1 MSHRISCHAFPLV
14 TRRMFVHLSAFVRSA
29 AMLRH
34 LSVIVMLLAMMGVV
48 PTAHAATLTVDTLID
63 ENDNSCSDGDCSLR
77 DAIAVATTG
86 DTIIFA
92 TGLAGQTI
100 TLGSQLTIAKDLTID
115 GSSLAPP
122 LRVSGNDAVRVLY
135 ISSGTI
141 VLRGLQIING
151 TTLTGGTLCPT
162 YCGGGIYV
170 DTNGSLAVSDSTF
183 SGNIAWYRGGGI
195 TNVGSLTVTGSTF
208 NGNGSFLGGGIRN
221 YGKLTVTGSTFSGNV
236 ANNSGGGIYNTGT
249 LTVTGSTVN
258 GNSAGAGAGF
268 YNANSMILS
277 SSIISGNISS
287 YYGAGIYNTSTITVT
302 DSSFSKNRATDGG
315 GIYNTGSLTM
325 TVATFSYN
333 VATNSGGGLYNTG
346 TLTATGLTLSS
357 NWAFDGT
364 TLGTGGGVQNTSGNV
379 RLTNCTISQGAA
391 LHGAGIYNAS
401 TMTLTGCILSANDA
415 SLGGGVYNDSTGVLT
430 TTNSTFSRNTADSG
444 GGGILNTGTLTATNI
459 TLNGNSASN
468 GSTVGTGGGF
478 QNNGGTATFTNC
490 TISNNQAEGTGED
503 GGGGMMVYVGTA
515 NLVNCTIADNSTT
528 SEGNTG
534 YGGGGISASSGAT
547 VSLQNTLVAGNASTA
562 NKPDLSGAI
571 TSNGHNLIGRV
582 DGSTGITHGTN
593 GDIAGN
599 NAEPVVARLAIL
611 ADYQGT
617 TYTHALLP
625 GSPAIDAGAGCPATD
640 QRGIARPQGRACD
653 IGAFESRGFTLA
665 LTSGNNQRTRT
676 GTAFAA
682 PLVVTVTAKEAGE
695 PVGPGGIVT
704 FSGTNTGAS
713 ITSTTVMTTTNTSG
727 QASIAV
733 IANATSGGPYA
744 VVATTLGVTDPVT
757 FSLTNAIPTMEV
769 LGAGQVITS
778 GDTIPSSIDD
788 TDFGGIFVTGSVT
801 HTFTISN
808 NGTGDLNLSGNPR
821 VVFSGAAVSDF
832 TVVQQPTSS
841 IPPSGSVT
849 FQVRFTPS
857 TTGQRGATISIIN
870 DDSAKNP
877 YTFAIQGKGVFTTY
891 LPLIR
896 K

>member
-1 MSHRISCHAFPLV
+1 MSHRISLIVFPLV
-14 TRRMFVHLSAFVRSA
+14 ARRISVYFSAFVCSA
-29 AMLRH
+29 NLLRYFV
-34 LSVIVMLLAMMGVV
+34 VIVLLLAMMGVV
-48 PTAHAATLTVDTLID
+48 PTAHAANLTVDTLID

-77 DAIAVATTG
+77 DAITVATTG
-86 DTIIFA
+86 DTITFA

-100 TLGSQLTIAKDLTID
+100 TLGSQLAIAKDLTID
-115 GSSLAPP
+115 GSSLAPQV
-122 LRVSGNDAVRVLY
+122 RVSGNDAVRVLY
-135 ISSGTI
+135 ISSGI
-141 VLRGLQIING
+141 VVLRGLQIING
-151 TTLTGGTLCPT
+151 KTLTGGTLCPT

-170 DTNGSLAVSDSTF
+170 DTNGTLTVSDSTF
-183 SGNIAWYRGGGI
+183 SGNTASYRGGGI

-208 NGNGSFLGGGIRN
+208 NGNRSSLGGGIRN

-236 ANNSGGGIYNTGT
+236 ATNSGGGMYNTGT

-258 GNSAGAGAGF
+258 GNSADAGAGF
-268 YNANSMILS
+268 YNADSMILS
-277 SSIISGNISS
+277 SSIISGNTS
-287 YYGAGIYNTSTITVT
+287 YYGSGIYNTSTITVT
-302 DSSFSKNRATDGG
+302 DSSFSKNSATDGG

-325 TVATFSYN
+325 TVATFSGN
-333 VATNSGGGLYNTG
+333 VATNSGGGMYNTG
-346 TLTATGLTLSS
+346 TLTATGLTLSN

-379 RLTNCTISQGAA
+379 RLTNCAISRGAA

-401 TMTLTGCILSANDA
+401 TMTLTGCTLNANDA

-468 GSTVGTGGGF
+468 GSTIGTGGGF

-490 TISNNQAEGTGED
+490 TISNNQAEGTAED

-547 VSLQNTLVAGNASTA
+547 VSLQNTLVAGNTSTA

-625 GSPAIDAGAGCPATD
+625 GSPAIDAGANCAATD
-640 QRGIARPQGRACD
+640 QRGIARPQGSACD

-665 LTSGNNQRTRT
+665 LTSGDNQRTRT

-682 PLVVTVTAKEAGE
+682 PLVVTVAAKGAGE

-704 FSGTNTGAS
+704 FSGMNTGAS
-713 ITSTTVMTTTNTSG
+713 ITSTTVTTTTNTSG

-733 IANATSGGPYA
+733 TANTTSGGPYA
-744 VVATTLGVTDPVT
+744 VVAMTLGVIDPVT
-757 FSLTNAIPTMEV
+757 FSLTNAIPTIEV
-769 LGAGQVITS
+769 LGAGRVIAR

-788 TDFGGIFVTGSVT
+788 TDFGGIFVAGSVT

-832 TVVQQPTSS
+832 TVVQQPTSPIS
-841 IPPSGSVT
+841 PGGSVT